1 MTVSRLLIFA
11 QLGLL
16 LSGAAIATTP
26 QVQPAEQAATV
37 TTVEEAPR
45 TKPVNLKV
53 LPHDIA
59 PVSLGR
65 LMKRYAQDLGV
76 QCSFCHVENTA
87 TGKLD
92 YASDES
98 GRKQTARLMIGM
110 LGDINDKYLAQLEGD
125 RRYAAPVTC
134 GSCHQGRSNPQP
146 FEPRWR

>member
-1 MTVSRLLIFA
+1 MAVSRLLIFA

-16 LSGAAIATTP
+16 LSSVAIATSP
-26 QVQPAEQAATV
+26 QEQPPEQATTV
-37 TTVEEAPR
+37 ATVEEAPR

-59 PVSLGR
+59 PVALGR

-76 QCSFCHVENTA
+76 SCSYCHVENTE

-134 GSCHQGRSNPQP
+134 GNCHQGRSNPQP